1 MKKNNTIT
9 RFQYFTAFF
18 FLLNSFIP
26 LIGFT
31 KLTKVSNQ
39 DALFSILLGGLE
51 MILFL
56 LITKNIYN
64 FNTKRTLF
72 EKIKV
77 LFPKV
82 SIIFFLGF
90 FLIISGLI
98 CQITSEFTT
107 FVNFY
112 LLPQLEN
119 FWITLSLLILIYYF
133 LQKPKEAVFRTTE
146 ICFYLYIL
154 FFIVSILGILPQSNF
169 QRIKP
174 LFSGGI
180 TQILKSSFTFF
191 LSLPLP
197 IFLLLYFPKVDFQ
210 KKDNRIKTQIQT
222 VISSTIFIF
231 ITLFLIISSIG
242 IYLTNL
248 YKNPLM
254 ITYQKISFLNILER
268 VETTLSFSY
277 ILLYF
282 FPLIFLIYILKK
294 FILYIFNLPEKK
306 EKIVLFLILLI
317 TLFGNQFFNFEGN
330 FYLVS
335 NFLIGIFLIILSW
348 TIYLKEKSTR

>member
-9 RFQYFTAFF
+9 KFQYFTAFF

-31 KLTKVSNQ
+31 MLTQVSNQ
-39 DALFSILLGGLE
+39 DALFSILIGGLE
-51 MILFL
+51 MILFIL
-56 LITKNIYN
+56 LVKNIYN
-64 FNTKRTLF
+64 FNTRRTLF
-72 EKIKV
+72 EKIKA

-82 SIIFFLGF
+82 SIVFFLGF

-119 FWITLSLLILIYYF
+119 FWITLSLLILVYYF
-133 LQKPKEAVFRTTE
+133 LQKPKESIFRTTE

-154 FFIVSILGILPQSNF
+154 FFIISVLGILPQSNF

-174 LFSGGI
+174 LFSSGI

-197 IFLLLYFPKVDFQ
+197 TFLLLYFPKVEFQ

-282 FPLIFLIYILKK
+282 FPLIFLIYILKEL
-294 FILYIFNLPEKK
+294 IINIFNLPEKK

-317 TLFGNQFFNFEGN
+317 ALFGNQFFNFEGN

-335 NFLIGIFLIILSW
+335 NFLLGVFLIILSW
-348 TIYLKEKSTR
+348 TIYLK